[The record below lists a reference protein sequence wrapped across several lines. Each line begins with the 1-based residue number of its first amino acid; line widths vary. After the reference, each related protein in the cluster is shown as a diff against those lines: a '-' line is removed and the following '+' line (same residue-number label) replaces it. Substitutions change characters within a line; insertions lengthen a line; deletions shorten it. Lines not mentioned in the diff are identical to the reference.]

1 MDAEFINA
9 YIERLATE
17 VTESLK
23 TRLIVET
30 QLAIASKTVASLTAE
45 NEKLQASLNKKSSKI
60 KEDNTF

>member
-23 TRLIVET
+23 TRLILET

-60 KEDNTF
+60 KEDSF

>member
-23 TRLIVET
+23 TRLILET
-30 QLAIASKTVASLTAE
+30 QLAIASKTMASLTAE

-60 KEDNTF
+60 KEESF